1 MILFST
7 DLQYQSFRLHIPCQS
22 SWQRQRHQHLQLTS
36 KEIPIFEIT
45 VQSIWTFPEVS
56 VPKTT
61 TVRPLW
67 RVVLHLQR
75 QPHVS
80 RTLFIH
86 GCWLRDR
93 LWQQLLFIL
102 LFQVSYSLF
111 SNNNETIISLSRLL
125 FNVRYL
131 FLSRN
136 FVGTT
141 LCCCQTRHDD
151 HYYSRFSSFHA
162 LFPLKWDDD
171 LYASDEEYSL
181 VSDKAWS

>member
-22 SWQRQRHQHLQLTS
+22 SWQRQRHQHLQLTF

-131 FLSRN
+131 FYQETSWARL
-136 FVGTT
+136 FAAAKPDMMIIIILVFP
-141 LCCCQTRHDD
+141 HFM
-151 HYYSRFSSFHA
+151 HSFPWNEMMISMQVTKNI
-162 LFPLKWDDD
+162 PL
-171 LYASDEEYSL
+171 
-181 VSDKAWS
+181 